1 MSFLHS
7 TLYSEALKAEQI
19 VTLLSYDQSQERSV
33 YHLNT
38 ALPAGS
44 KAELKIPYAGKLT
57 ANMMGYYKS
66 AWENKGQTEHYALTQ
81 FEVRVTRIVFMHVV
95 FNFFLLQAT
104 AARRA
109 FPCWDEPLLKST
121 YAITMISRADTVN
134 LSNMPVES
142 EEVIGHDF
150 NVPDDLTNILAST
163 KNDSDKWKITKFQT
177 TPLMSSYLVA
187 FANGPFEYLETSV
200 VMPLSGK
207 TVPLRIY
214 SESQYH
220 PLFSWY

>member
-1 MSFLHS
+1 
-7 TLYSEALKAEQI
+7 
-19 VTLLSYDQSQERSV
+19 
-33 YHLNT
+33 
-38 ALPAGS
+38 
-44 KAELKIPYAGKLT
+44 
-57 ANMMGYYKS
+57 
-66 AWENKGQTEHYALTQ
+66 
-81 FEVRVTRIVFMHVV
+81 MHVV
-95 FNFFLLQAT
+95 FTFRLLQAT

-142 EEVIGHDF
+142 EEVIEHSF
-150 NVPDDLTNILAST
+150 NIPDDLIDLLAST
-163 KNDSDKWKITKFQT
+163 KSDSDKWKITKFQT

-187 FANGPFEYLETSV
+187 FANGPFEFLETSV

-214 SESQYH
+214 SEGSCHSLFLLVLMESQ
-220 PLFSWY
+220 PLRILSIRPSLPLMSKLLCCLYMKKFSTWNIPSPNLIH